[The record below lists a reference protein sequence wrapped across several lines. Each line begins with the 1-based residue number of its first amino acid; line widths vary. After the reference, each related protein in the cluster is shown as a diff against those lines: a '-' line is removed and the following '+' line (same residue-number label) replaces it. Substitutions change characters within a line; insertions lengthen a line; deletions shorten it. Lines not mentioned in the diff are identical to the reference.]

1 MANNI
6 EFGTYIF
13 LQIFEGNRNYLDWD
27 ANSNLFPV
35 QHPLNSFRQTPMLA
49 SKNIEDPVRGGGN
62 NDQQQLSL
70 TFWAFKE
77 NRVHFFVQVKDS
89 LLFKTGSPSGRL
101 QIYSSPRSHLK
112 LLRKEAEILQQHICT
127 LNLALPGVFQPA
139 LADELSPDNSVN
151 HIINFASAGERRRD
165 KSGRLCEPHLSPD
178 SSAERSL
185 LRLTVVADHIGKDW
199 QKLGLELGLDKNN
212 INIIDLQVGTGTP
225 VANGS
230 SAGVGK
236 KNSADAQKAYRML
249 HHWAEVQGVNAT
261 GLLFSLKKCY
271 VSSKLLKLISFY
283 MNDSPLL

>member
-1 MANNI
+1 M
-6 EFGTYIF
+6 
-13 LQIFEGNRNYLDWD
+13 
-27 ANSNLFPV
+27 
-35 QHPLNSFRQTPMLA
+35 MA
-49 SKNIEDPVRGGGN
+49 SKNPDDPRNANGN

-112 LLRKEAEILQQHICT
+112 LLRNEAEILQQHICT
-127 LNLALPGVFQPA
+127 LNLALPAVFKPEMS
-139 LADELSPDNSVN
+139 DELSPENSLN

-165 KSGRLCEPHLSPD
+165 RSGRLCEPHLSPD
-178 SSAERSL
+178 SSAERAL
-185 LRLTVVADHIGKDW
+185 LRLTVVAEHIGKDW

-212 INIIDLQVGTGTP
+212 INIIDLQVGSGTP
-225 VANGS
+225 MANGS
-230 SAGVGK
+230 STGAAK

-261 GLLFSLKKCY
+261 G
-271 VSSKLLKLISFY
+271 
-283 MNDSPLL
+283 